1 MDIGCFFY
9 AAADECI
16 HVKDIKAIDVFLLC
30 VFDKSESHKCR
41 ELIYFNNL

>member
-9 AAADECI
+9 AAADEWF
-16 HVKDIKAIDVFLLC
+16 HVKDIKATDVFLLC